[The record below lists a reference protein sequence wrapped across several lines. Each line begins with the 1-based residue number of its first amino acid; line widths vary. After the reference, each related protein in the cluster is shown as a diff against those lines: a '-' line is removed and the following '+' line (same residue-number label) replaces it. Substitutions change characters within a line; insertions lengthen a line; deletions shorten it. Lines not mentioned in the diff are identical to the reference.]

1 VPRGA
6 RTDSR
11 FDTAVAVVCVLVS
24 LLLLILPDDPRN
36 RVAGIVRANLVGPLA
51 MLQERATLAG
61 RALAANDSLRAV
73 SDSVHGRSLRL
84 TAVEAE
90 NVRLRELLGLGRA
103 LQWGYVPAEALTGA
117 TVNEEHTLLLS
128 AGARQGVERL
138 SAVVSG
144 EGLVGMVEQVDP
156 TTSVA
161 IIWPNPD
168 FRVSAMSVDGNAY
181 GIVTA
186 HQGEGADRWLLEF
199 NGVPFR
205 AALRPGTPIV
215 TSGLGGVYPRGVMV
229 GVVLRALPSG
239 STWARSYLLRPA
251 VRPSEIASVMILAP
265 ERSREGVESVWMPQA
280 EAMQRRVRA
289 AADSLS
295 AERARA
301 AAADSA
307 RAAQAADSAARGAAP
322 LADSLT
328 RGAAA
333 PDSVPGGA
341 R

>member
-6 RTDSR
+6 RSDSR
-11 FDTAVAVVCVLVS
+11 FDTAVAAVCVLAS
-24 LLLLILPDDPRN
+24 LLLLILPDEPRD
-36 RVAGIVRANLVGPLA
+36 RVAGLLRANLVGPLA
-51 MLQERATLAG
+51 MLQERAALAG
-61 RALAANDSLRAV
+61 RALAANDSLRGV
-73 SDSVHGRSLRL
+73 SDSVHERSLRL
-84 TAVEAE
+84 SVVEAE
-90 NVRLRELLGLGRA
+90 NDRLRELLGLGRA
-103 LQWGYVPAEALTGA
+103 LQWGYVPAEALRGA

-128 AGARQGVERL
+128 AGERQGVQRL
-138 SAVVSG
+138 SAVVAG
-144 EGLVGMVEQVDP
+144 EGLVGMVTQVDP
-156 TTSVA
+156 ATSVA
-161 IIWPNPD
+161 VIWPNPE

-181 GIVTA
+181 GIVTS
-186 HQGEGADRWLLEF
+186 HPGEGADRWLLEL

-229 GVVLRALPSG
+229 GVVLRSLPSG

-301 AAADSA
+301 ATADSLA
-307 RAAQAADSAARGAAP
+307 RAAVADSIARAA
-322 LADSLT
+322 LADSLS
-328 RGAAA
+328 RAAA
-333 PDSVPGGA
+333 VPDSVPGA
-341 R
+341 PR